1 MRILITGIS
10 GFVGNHLAHHLLQD
24 SLAAEIHGTVLDAH
38 MGPDVPDTVCHPL
51 NLKDEI
57 DTARLIADVRP
68 DHIYHLAATAVVHR
82 SFDAPWETL
91 ENNIRVQ
98 LNVILGCIAA
108 GIAPRML
115 IVSSGEVYGADQSV
129 DHPTSEDAP
138 MRPANP
144 YGVSKVAQDMLGL
157 QYFLSHQ
164 MPIMRARP
172 FNHIGPGQ
180 NLGFVATDFASQI
193 AKIEAGLQEPVMRV
207 GEISTERD
215 FTDVRDIV
223 RAYRLIVERATP
235 GEVYNVAAGR
245 TYSIRYILNTLLSY
259 TSTEIQVQTNSA
271 GLHSS
276 GIRRSWGDSTR
287 LRQETG
293 WQPTIP
299 IEATLRDV
307 LNDWRQRVQLL
318 ARE

>member
-1 MRILITGIS
+1 VRILITGIS
-10 GFVGNHLAHHLLQD
+10 GFVGNHLAHHLLEE
-24 SLAAEIHGTVLDAH
+24 SAEAEVHGTALDAQTI
-38 MGPDVPDTVCHPL
+38 PDTIYHPM
-51 NLKDEI
+51 NLKDEG
-57 DTARLIADVRP
+57 DTAELIADVRP
-68 DHIYHLAATAVVHR
+68 DQIYHLAATAVVHR
-82 SFDAPWETL
+82 SFDAPWET
-91 ENNIRVQ
+91 NNIRIQ
-98 LNVILGCIAA
+98 LNVTLGCIAA

-115 IVSSGEVYGADQSV
+115 IVSSGEVYGVDQPV
-129 DHPTSEDAP
+129 DHPTAEDAP

-144 YGVSKVAQDMLGL
+144 YGVSKVTQDMLGL

-164 MPIMRARP
+164 LPIMRARP

-180 NLGFVATDFASQI
+180 NLGFVTADFASQI
-193 AKIEAGLQEPVMRV
+193 AKIEAGLQEPIMRV

-223 RAYRLIVERATP
+223 RAYRLIVQRGTP

-245 TYSIRYILNTLLSY
+245 TYSIRHILNTMLSY
-259 TSTEIQVQTNSA
+259 SSAKIQVQTNSA

-276 GIRRSWGDSTR
+276 GVRRSWGDPTR
-287 LRQETG
+287 LRQATG
-293 WQPTIP
+293 WLPRIP
-299 IEATLRDV
+299 IEETLRDV